1 MRRHLIIGSFLKQAL
16 QLIRKGEGTLHL
28 FIWIDKWIVLL
39 FTCTCF
45 IEMCL
50 PMVLVLCVHVCFHL
64 YKIYNVYMLHLCILL
79 SQILW
84 LIWQSNYII
93 NSYFKFPSIRL
104 NRTCIFCMC
113 WCGLLY
119 SLSKLI
125 YVFVKILQV
134 FI

>member
-1 MRRHLIIGSFLKQAL
+1 MRRLLIIGSFLKQAL

-45 IEMCL
+45 IE
-50 PMVLVLCVHVCFHL
+50 CVYLWFWFC
-64 YKIYNVYMLHLCILL
+64 VYMYVFIYIKFIMFIGYICVFCCHKSYDLYDNQIILL
-79 SQILW
+79 IV
-84 LIWQSNYII
+84 ISNFQAYDWTGHV
-93 NSYFKFPSIRL
+93 FF
-104 NRTCIFCMC
+104 FMC